1 MTPFATWMKP
11 ENVPSGRGQ
20 TQKPRAHDSSAA
32 NVRKRPVR
40 RDRESTVA
48 VGPQGMGGAGDGEH
62 LLLVMGFSFLGD
74 GNVLELGHGDVWTA
88 Q

>member
-1 MTPFATWMKP
+1 MMPFATWMKP

-48 VGPQGMGGAGDGEH
+48 VGPQGMGGAGNGNTCCW
-62 LLLVMGFSFLGD
+62 LWGFLFWVMEMF
-74 GNVLELGHGDVWTA
+74 
-88 Q
+88 